1 MQSKTETWIKHNKK
15 AVSEQDQDRVYVL
28 CGRERTGKSNM
39 AMWLAKQLDPA
50 FNEDRMCFSAQ
61 ELMQK
66 AEKLPP
72 GSAIVLDE
80 AIKGGFGRDAMA
92 GDNKDLAKFLV
103 VCGTLN
109 LHIIVC
115 FPNLRFLDSYIKDHR
130 ANWFI
135 LATGRG
141 QGILH
146 RRRPADY
153 PGAKTSWPKM
163 WGINGVPFCG
173 DEWPE
178 LWGAY
183 LERKRQMVRDTAAG
197 ADQDKYVPT
206 DQEVDKLAQ
215 KCQLVMAR

>member
-1 MQSKTETWIKHNKK
+1 MTTKTDQWIEQNRR
-15 AVSEQDQDRVYVL
+15 AVANSDQDRLYLL

-39 AMWLAKQLDPA
+39 AMWLGCELDPT
-50 FNEDRMCFSAQ
+50 FDETRMCFSAQ

-115 FPNLRFLDSYIKDHR
+115 FPNIRFLDSYVREHR

-135 LATGRG
+135 LMTGRG

-153 PGAKTSWPKM
+153 PGAKTSWPRM
-163 WGINGVPFCG
+163 WGIKGVPFMG
-173 DEWPE
+173 DERPP
-178 LWGAY
+178 LWDGY
-183 LERKRQMVRDTAAG
+183 VGRKRKMVAETAAG

-206 DQEVDKLAQ
+206 DHEVEKLAA
-215 KCQLVMAR
+215 KCLMVMQR